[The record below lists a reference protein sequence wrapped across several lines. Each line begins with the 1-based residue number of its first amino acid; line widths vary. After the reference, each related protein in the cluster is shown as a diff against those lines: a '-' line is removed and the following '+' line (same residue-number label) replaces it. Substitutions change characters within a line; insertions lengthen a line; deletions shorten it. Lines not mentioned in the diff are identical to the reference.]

1 MNSVGMIKIIDRMN
15 REDDVL
21 TLVSHHLLL

>member
-1 MNSVGMIKIIDRMN
+1 MNSVGMIKIIDLMN